1 MGGDAEGDLLV
12 GDGEAGSR
20 IVMEQEQIQSQL
32 HLLHPLRCLAELDGE
47 IVQKVVDQD
56 IVDIVASDPFENFL
70 NSDCL
75 EEDNFPVEPSLPSP
89 VETVEED
96 NFLASADGLGIP
108 ASEADYFENFLASVP
123 FEGFESSFA
132 SAPFE
137 GLESSLASAAFEG
150 LESSLASDSFE
161 DFESSPAFEPFGD
174 FENFPASVPFEDFE
188 SSPAFEPFED
198 FENSLASVPF
208 EDFES
213 SPASEELLVTEED
226 CDLAVA
232 GRVGEDVGQ
241 PRGQPYQEPQ

>member
-1 MGGDAEGDLLV
+1 MEGDVEGDLLAV
-12 GDGEAGSR
+12 VDGEAGSR

-56 IVDIVASDPFENFL
+56 IVDIVASDPFEDFL
-70 NSDCL
+70 NSGCL

-132 SAPFE
+132 SA
-137 GLESSLASAAFEG
+137 AFEG
-150 LESSLASDSFE
+150 LESCLASDSLE

-174 FENFPASVPFEDFE
+174 FENSPASD
-188 SSPAFEPFED
+188 S
-198 FENSLASVPF
+198 F

-226 CDLAVA
+226 CALAVA

-241 PRGQPYQEPQ
+241 PRGQPCQEPQ

>member
-1 MGGDAEGDLLV
+1 MEGDAEGDLLAV

-70 NSDCL
+70 NSGCL

-137 GLESSLASAAFEG
+137 GLESSLAFAAFEG

-174 FENFPASVPFEDFE
+174 FENSLASRPFEDFE
-188 SSPAFEPFED
+188 SF
-198 FENSLASVPF
+198 
-208 EDFES
+208 
-213 SPASEELLVTEED
+213 PASEELLVTEED

-241 PRGQPYQEPQ
+241 PRGQPCQEPQ

>member
-1 MGGDAEGDLLV
+1 M
-12 GDGEAGSR
+12 
-20 IVMEQEQIQSQL
+20 
-32 HLLHPLRCLAELDGE
+32 
-47 IVQKVVDQD
+47 
-56 IVDIVASDPFENFL
+56 ASDPFEDFL
-70 NSDCL
+70 NSGCL

-137 GLESSLASAAFEG
+137 GLESSLAS
-150 LESSLASDSFE
+150 DSFE

-174 FENFPASVPFEDFE
+174 FENSPASVPFEDFE

-241 PRGQPYQEPQ
+241 PYQEPQ

>member
-1 MGGDAEGDLLV
+1 MEGDAEGDLLV

-56 IVDIVASDPFENFL
+56 IVDIVASDPFEDFL
-70 NSDCL
+70 NSGCL

-132 SAPFE
+132 SA
-137 GLESSLASAAFEG
+137 AFEG
-150 LESSLASDSFE
+150 LESCLASDSLE

-174 FENFPASVPFEDFE
+174 FENSPASD
-188 SSPAFEPFED
+188 S
-198 FENSLASVPF
+198 F

-226 CDLAVA
+226 CALAVA

-241 PRGQPYQEPQ
+241 PRGQPCQEPQ